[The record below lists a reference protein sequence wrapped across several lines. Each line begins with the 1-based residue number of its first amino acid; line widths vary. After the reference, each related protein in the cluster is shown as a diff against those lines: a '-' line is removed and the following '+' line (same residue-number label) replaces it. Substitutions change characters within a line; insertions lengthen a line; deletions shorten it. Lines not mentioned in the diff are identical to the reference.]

1 MVFSLNR
8 FFNKLWDIMRKFE
21 CLFQNMLTF
30 SEYLNCCQFYTQR
43 ACIFRYLYLKIEYI
57 VCWEICGHTHMPI
70 VNDYK
75 SKNVTLTLTWY
86 KSVID
91 KLFSN
96 FQFSVKLRHILCY
109 KYSRFQ
115 INVNSRLL
123 SSLSDNTILY
133 WCVQFWKFRTIWT
146 LTEQILIDDKAN
158 CLNSRS

>member
-1 MVFSLNR
+1 MVFSFNR

-43 ACIFRYLYLKIEYI
+43 ACIFRYLYLKLEYI

-86 KSVID
+86 KSVIN

-96 FQFSVKLRHILCY
+96 FLVEKMSSEGLEFVTKKNVISVRVWKFLFLPC
-109 KYSRFQ
+109 KYSKQ
-115 INVNSRLL
+115 IFIIQGNRRK
-123 SSLSDNTILY
+123 TIC
-133 WCVQFWKFRTIWT
+133 WQC
-146 LTEQILIDDKAN
+146 
-158 CLNSRS
+158 